1 MKLLKVIIH
10 ILDKDSGNLL
20 LSQSEMDLSNKTIVT
35 YLKKLIINFEKS
47 EYIEIPVENSLKMS
61 LYRNSSFVNTTEKIA
76 QDFFNTIKSKKII
89 PGGDLLFFKA
99 KKEDETDLFGFFKLN
114 YNSGYINN
122 VKFENKKIVNDII
135 LNNAV
140 LPSSRKKIDE
150 GIIIYG
156 NEKLR
161 IRSKI
166 YEDEQGQW
174 SFAKDFLKINDL
186 PNRISDTINN
196 IKLIADATSNNFG
209 GDILNT
215 TINLKSAISES
226 LRMENTID
234 NDYIA
239 DKVFMDNEFAKEDF
253 KDKLKHNGIKKV
265 IKVPNSDMFDKKY
278 GKQKI
283 KLDNGIEISIPT
295 KLIKNK
301 EIVEFKTANNG
312 KNSVII
318 KNINWMKEKF

>member
-1 MKLLKVIIH
+1 MKLLKAIIH
-10 ILDKDSGNLL
+10 IMDKDSGNIL
-20 LSQSEMDLSNKTIVT
+20 LSQSELNLTNRAIES

-47 EYIEIPVENSLKMS
+47 EYIEVPAQEHLNLS
-61 LYRNSSFVNTTEKIA
+61 LYKDDSFINITAKIA
-76 QDFFNTIKSKKII
+76 QDFFDTIKNKKVI

-99 KKEDETDLFGFFKLN
+99 KKKDEVYIYGFFKLN

-122 VKFENKKIVNDII
+122 VRFENNKIENDII
-135 LNNAV
+135 LSNAV

-150 GIIIYG
+150 GIIIEE
-156 NEKLR
+156 NESLR
-161 IRSKI
+161 IKSKI

-174 SFAKDFLKINDL
+174 SLAKDFLKISNL
-186 PNRISDTINN
+186 PNRVSDTINS
-196 IKLIADATSNNFG
+196 IKVIVDATSKSFG
-209 GDILNT
+209 EDKLNT

-226 LRMENTID
+226 LKMENTID

-253 KDKLKHNGIKKV
+253 KDKLKHDGIKKV
-265 IKVPNSDMFDKKY
+265 IKVPNSDVFDKKY
-278 GKQKI
+278 SKQKI

-301 EIVEFKTANNG
+301 EIVEFKTADNG

-318 KNINWMKEKF
+318 KNVNWMKEKF